1 MNIGVEPKTL
11 LLISAP
17 ISSNKN
23 HKNANKSAFSIKTE
37 INPYS
42 LKYGAYKAYLTERIN
57 TI

>member
-1 MNIGVEPKTL
+1 MRLPYFFNIIFLNKNPKTE
-11 LLISAP
+11 
-17 ISSNKN
+17 
-23 HKNANKSAFSIKTE
+23 NKSAFSIKTE